1 MTGSEFVLL
10 TIVFVCIL
18 LLRSDAKE
26 RINMIN
32 KMVWYKSLESCLY
45 RIEKY
50 TAPKKKYLI
59 SEKRIIP
66 ILDLQTI
73 QRDSNE

>member
-1 MTGSEFVLL
+1 MTGPEFVLL

-18 LLRSDAKE
+18 LFRSESKE

-50 TAPKKKYLI
+50 TAPKKNTSYPKKELY
-59 SEKRIIP
+59 P
-66 ILDLQTI
+66 Y
-73 QRDSNE
+73 